1 MNKKLFGTI
10 LSIVLIVA
18 GCIVSYF
25 AKFDVVQISA
35 FAVTMFSAGLAVNQ
49 LWTGRS
55 EGAKTWLVILGIAL
69 VGIGAFSAGLFL
81 FLELEQVK
89 TLIGL
94 IFSVIVFIAG
104 IVVTIIGNKTNKT
117 A

>member
-18 GCIVSYF
+18 GCIISYF

-69 VGIGAFSAGLFL
+69 VGIGAFSAGLF
-81 FLELEQVK
+81 
-89 TLIGL
+89 
-94 IFSVIVFIAG
+94 SVIVFIAG
-104 IVVTIIGNKTNKT
+104 
-117 A
+117 